1 MFRVESPDLPG
12 AVTFAPGLR
21 GGGIASRR
29 IGPTTVMATTVRQ
42 GPATKTGA
50 CPEGVSR
57 VRRWE
62 RR

>member
-12 AVTFAPGLR
+12 PTAPRFR
-21 GGGIASRR
+21 GGGIAYRR
-29 IGPTTVMATTVRQ
+29 SGPTKKATATLRQ
-42 GPATKTGA
+42 GPATETGA
-50 CPEGVSR
+50 CPWKGRR